1 MIKDFVKRS
10 PISDFCRQ
18 RGVPPRMRDAFNA
31 YVHSVYADR
40 LQMKDTDT
48 LTLLISRLTQEQIG
62 AVWIEY
68 VNDVKKILP
77 SI

>member
-1 MIKDFVKRS
+1 MIRDFIKKSPVHEFCIKRGI
-10 PISDFCRQ
+10 PHL
-18 RGVPPRMRDAFNA
+18 MRDAFNA
-31 YVHSVYADR
+31 YIHSVYSDR

-62 AVWIEY
+62 AVWLEY
-68 VNDVKKILP
+68 IQDVRKILP